1 MNQTTTKRPALAA
14 EKPRRPLSCFN
25 LFYRY
30 KRTLVFDAHHSGTAS
45 DDVAIKQIIREAAGT
60 EESPMAHLAS
70 LSEAERNVLRR
81 AKIRSVLEHNLLPNT
96 YIGACVSY
104 SALTS
109 TAVGGRLHKE
119 NAKAQI
125 QEATTT
131 TTALEERI
139 IELFRSVFTTL
150 GL

>member
-1 MNQTTTKRPALAA
+1 
-14 EKPRRPLSCFN
+14 
-25 LFYRY
+25 
-30 KRTLVFDAHHSGTAS
+30 
-45 DDVAIKQIIREAAGT
+45 
-60 EESPMAHLAS
+60 
-70 LSEAERNVLRR
+70 
-81 AKIRSVLEHNLLPNT
+81 
-96 YIGACVSY
+96 VSY